1 MPATIVCV
9 LLVLSCFPFGAAQVT
24 KPDFSGRWVMISPQV
39 GIELVV
45 KQDAAT
51 LTSGPADAQ
60 QGPTVTFKLDGS
72 ETRNVMKT

>member
-1 MPATIVCV
+1 
-9 LLVLSCFPFGAAQVT
+9 
-24 KPDFSGRWVMISPQV
+24 MISPQV